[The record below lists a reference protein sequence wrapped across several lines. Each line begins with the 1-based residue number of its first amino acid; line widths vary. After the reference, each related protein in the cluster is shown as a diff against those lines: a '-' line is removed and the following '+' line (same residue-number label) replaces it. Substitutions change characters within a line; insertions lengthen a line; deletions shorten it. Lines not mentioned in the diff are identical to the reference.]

1 MVKIKL
7 PGGIEKSFQKNITV
21 RDVSGDDVFKNR
33 EPAIAGKLNS
43 RIVDLDFPIE
53 SDTTLDLVMPN
64 SNEGMEILRHSAAH
78 LMAQAVTRLYP
89 NAKLGIG
96 PSIKDGF
103 YYDFDLEQT
112 LSQEDLEK
120 IEEEMLKIAEEDLP
134 YKRLEEPRTV
144 AIERMEKANQ
154 SYKVELIKG
163 LEDET
168 VSFYQQGDF
177 IDLCKGPHVSSTK
190 NTGVFKLLSLA
201 GAYWRGKETNPMLQ
215 RIYGTVFT
223 NKKALAKHLKV
234 LEEIKKRD
242 HRKIGTALDLYSFH
256 DKGGPGLVFWHPK
269 GAAIRNVIETFWRS
283 EHYARGYDILY
294 SPHIAKIDLWK
305 TSGHLDYYKDSMF
318 SPIEVEGQEYILR
331 PMNCPFAILMYQSS
345 LRSYRDLPLRWGE
358 LGTVYR
364 YERSGVLHGLLRVR
378 GFTQDDAHI
387 FCRPDQLQDEI
398 EGVLDLA
405 LFMLNCFGFD
415 EYEIE
420 LAVRGKGNEE
430 KYIGENE
437 NWILAEEALT
447 AALNKKQLD
456 FARMEDEAKF
466 YGPAIDIKTKDALGR
481 GWQGPTIQVD
491 FNLPER
497 FDINYIGSDGIQH
510 KVVMLHRTVIGA
522 MERFLGCLIEHHAG
536 NFPLWLAPIQVR
548 VLPISDKFNDYAL
561 ETKNKLSKAGIRT
574 EVDTKSAKIGF
585 KIREGTLE
593 KIPYL
598 LIVGEKEVED
608 EAVSVRSRKS
618 GNEGPIP
625 LSQFILRVEDE
636 VRDKA

>member
-7 PGGIEKSFQKNITV
+7 PGGIEKHFQKNVTV
-21 RDVSGDDVFKNR
+21 RDVSRDDAFKNR
-33 EPAIAGKLNS
+33 ESAIAGKLNS
-43 RIVDLDFPIE
+43 RIVDLDFPID
-53 SDTTLDLVMPN
+53 SDTTLDLV
-64 SNEGMEILRHSAAH
+64 SASSAEGLEILRHSTAH
-78 LMAQAVTRLYP
+78 LMAQAVTRLFP

-112 LSQEDLEK
+112 ITQEDLEK
-120 IEEEMLKIAEEDLP
+120 IEEEMVKIAKEDLP
-134 YKRLEEPRTV
+134 FRRLEEPRIA
-144 AIERMEKANQ
+144 AIERMEKLNQ

-168 VSFYQQGDF
+168 VSFYQQDDF

-190 NTGVFKLLSLA
+190 NIGVFKLLSIA

-223 NKKALAKHLKV
+223 NKKALEKHLKI

-269 GAAIRNVIETFWRS
+269 GAAIRNVIETFWRI
-283 EHYARGYDILY
+283 EHYARGYEILY

-305 TSGHLDYYKDSMF
+305 TSGHLDFYKDSMF

-331 PMNCPFAILMYQSS
+331 PMNCPFAILMYKST

-387 FCRPDQLQDEI
+387 FCRPDQLQNEI

-430 KYIGENE
+430 KYIGKNE
-437 NWILAEEALT
+437 NWTLAEEALT
-447 AALNKKQLD
+447 AALNKKQLH

-466 YGPAIDIKTKDALGR
+466 YGPAIDIKIKDALGR

-497 FDINYIGSDGIQH
+497 FDVNYVGSDGIQH
-510 KVVMLHRTVIGA
+510 KVVMVHRTVIGA
-522 MERFLGCLIEHHAG
+522 MERFLGCLIEHYG
-536 NFPLWLAPIQVR
+536 GDFPLWLAPLQAR
-548 VLPISDKFNDYAL
+548 VLPISDKFNDYGIDI
-561 ETKNKLSKAGIRT
+561 KSRLSKAGIRT
-574 EVDTKSAKIGF
+574 DVDTKNAKIGL

-598 LIVGEKEVED
+598 LIVGEKEVEE
-608 EAVSVRSRKS
+608 EAVSVRSRKK
-618 GNEGPIP
+618 GNEGAIP
-625 LSQFILRVEDE
+625 LSQFMLRLEKE